1 MSRPCSAKAHHA
13 RQAASMTMGL
23 RKIPSVKPLYE
34 LNSRP

>member
-13 RQAASMTMGL
+13 RQIASMTIGL
-23 RKIPSVKPLYE
+23 RKIPSAKPLCE